1 MRLSALDWSVIAAY
15 FLFNLGIGIYYARKA
30 RGSTTEFFLS
40 GRNVPWWLA
49 GTSMVATTFAADT
62 PLAVTGFVAK
72 NGIAGNWLW
81 WNFVMSG
88 MLTVFL
94 YARLWRRAGVMTD
107 IEFAELRY
115 SGKPA
120 AFLRGFR
127 ALYLGLPINCII
139 LGWVNLAMVKI
150 LEITL
155 GLDKRGAI
163 IVVIGMLVFT
173 AFYTA
178 ISGLWG
184 VLVTDLFQF
193 ALKMGMVIVLAILA
207 VHAVGGIDAL
217 KMKIAAM
224 DAASGQSGSRLDFFP
239 EYDSLWMPAITLFVY
254 LGVNW
259 WASWYPGAEPGG
271 GGYVAQRI
279 FSAKNEKHGLLAT
292 FWFNIAHY
300 ALRPWPWILTALA
313 SLVLYPNLVD
323 KESGYIRTL
332 LDPNVFPTY
341 LRGFMLAAF
350 AAAYMSTIG
359 TQLNWGASYVI
370 NDFYRRFLK
379 RTSSERHY
387 VIVSQVVT
395 VLLMIASVIV
405 TFYLESI
412 GGAWK
417 LLLVTGAGTGTVLLL
432 RWFWWRINAWSE
444 VSSMIAA
451 AVVSLF
457 LQIYLKWNSDRPRD
471 FAYLMLVTVGIT
483 TLVWVAITFLTPA
496 EPMEKLVTFYHRVRP
511 EGPGWTRV
519 SAIAGLSGPHAEG
532 KLSSQFVNWILG
544 CVLIYGSLFGIGKI
558 IFKEYIL
565 GTLYLAVAIA
575 AAMLISWNLS
585 RVGWQSLRDNTVDP
599 EGS

>member
-1 MRLSALDWSVIAAY
+1 MNLSVLDWTVIGAY
-15 FLFNLGIGIYYARKA
+15 FLFNLGIGLYYARRA
-30 RGSTTEFFLS
+30 RGSTSEFFLS

-88 MLTVFL
+88 MMTVFL

-155 GLDKRGAI
+155 GVNKRGAI
-163 IVVIGMLVFT
+163 MIVIGMLLFT

-207 VHAVGGIDAL
+207 VNAVGGIDGL
-217 KMKIAAM
+217 KTQISAM
-224 DAASGQSGSRLDFFP
+224 DAAAGAGSRLAFFP
-239 EYDSLWMPAITLFVY
+239 EYDSAWMPAITLFVY
-254 LGVNW
+254 LGVIW
-259 WASWYPGAEPGG
+259 WSTWYPGAEPGG

-292 FWFNIAHY
+292 LWFNIAHY

-313 SLVLYPNLVD
+313 SLILYPTLVD
-323 KESGYIRTL
+323 KESGYIKTL

-370 NDFYRRFLK
+370 NDFYRRFIQ
-379 RTSSERHY
+379 RTANEKHY
-387 VIVSQVVT
+387 VIASQVVT
-395 VLLMIASVIV
+395 VLLMIASLIV
-405 TFYLESI
+405 TFYMESI

-444 VSSMIAA
+444 VSAMICA
-451 AVVSLF
+451 AVVSIF
-457 LQIYLKWNSDRPRD
+457 LQLGLKWDSDRPVD
-471 FAYLMLVTVGIT
+471 FAYLMIVTVGIT
-483 TLVWVAITFLTPA
+483 TIVWVTVTMFTSP
-496 EPMEKLVTFYHRVRP
+496 EPMEKLVAFYRRVRP
-511 EGPGWTRV
+511 EGPGWNG
-519 SAIAGLSGPHAEG
+519 IAAQADLAEEHAQGRLS
-532 KLSSQFVNWILG
+532 LQFVNWILG
-544 CVLIYGSLFGIGKI
+544 CALIYGSLFGIGKL
-558 IFKEYIL
+558 IFKEWVTGLI
-565 GTLYLAVAIA
+565 YLLIAIVAGV
-575 AAMLISWNLS
+575 LISRNLS
-585 RVGWQSLRDNTVDP
+585 RGEMTETLRLEHAEESV
-599 EGS
+599 